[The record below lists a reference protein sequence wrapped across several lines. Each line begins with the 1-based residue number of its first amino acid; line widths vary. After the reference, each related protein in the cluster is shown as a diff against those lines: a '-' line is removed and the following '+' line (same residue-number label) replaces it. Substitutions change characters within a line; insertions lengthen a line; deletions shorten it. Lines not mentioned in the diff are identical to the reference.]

1 MKYKNTIRARF
12 VSRPNRFTAIV
23 EIPGDSSQMQKL
35 PKPQKLQKP
44 ELQEPKRSKKTQEFS
59 GYRDPN
65 QLKSAGLGDVA
76 EDESAIPLSEPAAG
90 WRRETVHV
98 KNTGRCRELLIP
110 GAAVILEK
118 SENPDRKT
126 KYDLIAVY
134 KEGLGLVN
142 MDSQAPN
149 KVVREWLLTKDYDL
163 IKPEYAFGESRI
175 DFYME
180 KGEQKY
186 LMEVKGCT
194 LEIDGVGYFPDAPT
208 QRGVKHLKELAK
220 AARQGYICYAAF
232 VIQMEGVDEVRPNVE
247 THPQFAEALA
257 EAKEAGVRVICLGCS
272 VGEDE
277 LVIDRWKKM

>member
-12 VSRPNRFTAIV
+12 VSRPNRFTAVV
-23 EIPGDSSQMQKL
+23 EIPEDSSQLQKL
-35 PKPQKLQKP
+35 ENLYQLQG
-44 ELQEPKRSKKTQEFS
+44 LQESNRSKKTQEFS

-65 QLKSAGLGDVA
+65 QLQSAGLGDVA

-110 GAAVILEK
+110 GAVVILEK
-118 SENPDRKT
+118 SRNPDRKT

-149 KVVREWLLTKDYDL
+149 KAVHEWLLTKDYDL
-163 IKPEYAFGESRI
+163 IKPEYTFGDSRI

-220 AARQGYICYAAF
+220 AAGQGYICYAAF
-232 VIQMEGVDEVRPNVE
+232 VIQMEGVDEVRPNIE

-257 EAKEAGVRVICLGCS
+257 EAKEAGVQVLCLGCS

-277 LVIDRWKKM
+277 FVIDGWKKS